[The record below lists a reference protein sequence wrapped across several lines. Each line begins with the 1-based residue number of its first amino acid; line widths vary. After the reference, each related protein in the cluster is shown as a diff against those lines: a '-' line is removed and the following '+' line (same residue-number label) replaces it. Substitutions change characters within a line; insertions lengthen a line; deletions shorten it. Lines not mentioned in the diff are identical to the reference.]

1 MPRPAPLPGPGRLAR
16 YTCPMSSTTSN
27 DLVRRPFEGL
37 PNERDLVAMRQLIPA
52 ATMSARTTAEHGG
65 VDVVLATILPM
76 AWPAVRRS
84 DGSITVGIQAS
95 FPGGDLS
102 RGIGQ
107 ALKQALES
115 EPGTPVTAVRLDEDS
130 PRLQELLDLD
140 GDFEIAVHD
149 TFEFWIDPGAERTRE
164 VEQSITQ
171 ANESIMPTIA
181 IEGLPHAYW
190 VDAGSK
196 EHLRWVLDADEDA
209 VIDAVTRLHAR
220 RESGIGEGTKYA
232 GSFRAEGLAVPVW
245 DLPKGFGAEGVEAEA
260 EAFRTRFEEA
270 LASREPL
277 SVKERRA
284 RGGIVARQVTL
295 R

>member
-52 ATMSARTTAEHGG
+52 ATMAARTTAEHGG

-115 EPGTPVTAVRLDEDS
+115 
-130 PRLQELLDLD
+130 
-140 GDFEIAVHD
+140 
-149 TFEFWIDPGAERTRE
+149 
-164 VEQSITQ
+164 
-171 ANESIMPTIA
+171 
-181 IEGLPHAYW
+181 
-190 VDAGSK
+190 
-196 EHLRWVLDADEDA
+196 
-209 VIDAVTRLHAR
+209 
-220 RESGIGEGTKYA
+220 
-232 GSFRAEGLAVPVW
+232 
-245 DLPKGFGAEGVEAEA
+245 
-260 EAFRTRFEEA
+260 
-270 LASREPL
+270 
-277 SVKERRA
+277 
-284 RGGIVARQVTL
+284 
-295 R
+295 

>member
-1 MPRPAPLPGPGRLAR
+1 
-16 YTCPMSSTTSN
+16 MSSTSHN

-52 ATMSARTTAEHGG
+52 ATMTAKTTAEHGD

-84 DGSITVGIQAS
+84 DGSITVGVQAS

-107 ALKQALES
+107 ALKQALDS
-115 EPGTPVTAVRLDEDS
+115 EPGTPVTAVHLEESS
-130 PRLQELLDLD
+130 PRLQDLLDLD
-140 GDFEIAVHD
+140 GDFEITVHD
-149 TFEFWIDPGAERTRE
+149 TFDFWIDPGAERTRE
-164 VEQSITQ
+164 VEQSIAQ
-171 ANESIMPTIA
+171 ANESIMPTTA
-181 IEGLPHAYW
+181 VEGLPHAYW
-190 VDAGSK
+190 VDAGAK

-220 RESGIGEGTKYA
+220 RDSGIGEGTKYA
-232 GSFRAEGLAVPVW
+232 GSFRAEGMAVPVW
-245 DLPKGFGAEGVEAEA
+245 DLPQGFGAAGVEAEA
-260 EAFRTRFEEA
+260 DAFRARFEEA
-270 LASREPL
+270 LASQEPL
-277 SVKERRA
+277 TVKERRA